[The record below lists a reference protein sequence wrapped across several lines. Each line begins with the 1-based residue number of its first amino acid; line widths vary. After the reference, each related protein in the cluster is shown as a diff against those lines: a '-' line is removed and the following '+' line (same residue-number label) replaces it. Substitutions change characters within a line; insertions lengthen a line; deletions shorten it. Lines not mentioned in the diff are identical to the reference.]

1 MAIANPAKPSF
12 QNTVLAL
19 EISGVDLKE
28 LQAFL

>member
-1 MAIANPAKPSF
+1 MAINNAKPSF

-19 EISGVDLKE
+19 EILVDLKE